1 MTIWHLQLFVA
12 VAETGSMSAAA
23 KQYMI
28 RQPSVS
34 QKISE
39 LESHYGVLLFERLGN
54 RLHITEAG
62 EKLLPL
68 ARDLTSRFNFLED
81 YMESQHAVNRLR
93 IGATITIGSS
103 ILPQFIERYRCENPD
118 TEIFASISNTASIS
132 QKLVN
137 NELDIAL
144 VEGVVKS
151 LELVSTPK
159 LKDFLVLACGKG
171 HPFYSKPSLHSQDL
185 QDMDFVMREPGSGT
199 RELFEQYLA
208 RHHVH
213 IKIALEYN
221 NPEAMR
227 QAILVNRCMA
237 VISVRLLE
245 DAARANEVRLFQS
258 QGQEWNRTFNL
269 VYHKNKH
276 VTKAMR
282 RFCTLLDQCSDWTN
296 PPLLPMRP
304 LLD

>member
-1 MTIWHLQLFVA
+1 MTIWHLQIFVA

-23 KQYMI
+23 KRYMI
-28 RQPSVS
+28 RQTSVS

-81 YMESQHAVNRLR
+81 YMESQHTLDRLR
-93 IGATITIGSS
+93 IGATITVGSG
-103 ILPQFIERYRCENPD
+103 ILPQLIERYRCENPD
-118 TEIFASISNTASIS
+118 TDIFASISNTASIS
-132 QKLVN
+132 QKLLN

-144 VEGVVKS
+144 VEGIVKS
-151 LELVSTPK
+151 PELISKPK

-171 HPFYSKPSLHSQDL
+171 HPFYSKPSLHSRDL

-208 RHHVH
+208 SRHVR

-221 NPEAMR
+221 NPEAML

-245 DAARANEVRLFQS
+245 EAARAEEVHLFQNE
-258 QGQEWNRTFNL
+258 GQEWNRTFNL

-276 VTKAMR
+276 VTKSMR
-282 RFCTLLDQCSDWTN
+282 RFCTLLDQCPDWTE